1 MKILMYIIIPFK
13 NSIEISLNKIAE
25 KKKKG
30 RASESSRYSLLTME
44 ENRDTRDG

>member
-1 MKILMYIIIPFK
+1 MYIIIPFK

-30 RASESSRYSLLTME
+30 ESERIVSILVINDGGES
-44 ENRDTRDG
+44 RDTRDG